1 MALRLD
7 RATLFTR
14 SDTHVRRRRTSDST
28 VPHGNAQLLG
38 RARVCGVL
46 GLLYQIFKQLVK
58 LSPHPKIAT
67 LGASY
72 CVSVFNALMCSVGGF
87 WATASLLALDFG
99 DRLLVTDTP
108 SPYWPLAGYA
118 ASLTVYEY
126 FAHAFLGWL
135 CYDVLHVFTHF
146 PQLGGGDTIAHHL
159 GFVCLTCLGS
169 AHRVLP
175 FSVAWLLLGE
185 VSSLPLNARW
195 FLINTGRGAT
205 KAMDMANASFAI
217 SFFIVPRGRHVGR
230 RVAHVRPLAHRA
242 HRGMYSCSAVV
253 VNTICGFIAAGA
265 GLNGYWMVGIV
276 KMAMRGG
283 KKTKE

>member
-1 MALRLD
+1 MFGAAAPPTPLCPVGSL
-7 RATLFTR
+7 
-14 SDTHVRRRRTSDST
+14 
-28 VPHGNAQLLG
+28 NYQ
-38 RARVCGVL
+38 GVL
-46 GLLYQIFKQLVK
+46 AFAAFWELLYQIFKQLVK

-146 PQLGGGDTIAHHL
+146 PKLGGGDTIAHHL

-217 SFFIVPRGRHVGR
+217 SFFIV
-230 RVAHVRPLAHRA
+230 RVVVMWAGVWHTCVHLRTALIAAP
-242 HRGMYSCSAVV
+242 YSCSAVV